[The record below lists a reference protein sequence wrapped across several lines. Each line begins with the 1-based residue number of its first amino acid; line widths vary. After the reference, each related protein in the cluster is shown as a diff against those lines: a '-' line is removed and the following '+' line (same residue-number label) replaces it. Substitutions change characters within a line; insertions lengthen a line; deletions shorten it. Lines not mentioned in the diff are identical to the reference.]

1 MEWGVLEGVTG
12 WARGRLGTHQIQ
24 FLKHRIWI
32 SGALSGLMLD
42 LGLLKIICEEFF
54 SPYFYPLRVALTLRG
69 PILIHFP
76 TLWGKANFYF
86 T

>member
-12 WARGRLGTHQIQ
+12 WALGRLGTRRIQ

-42 LGLLKIICEEFF
+42 LGLLKIILEEFF
-54 SPYFYPLRVALTLRG
+54 SPYFYPTQVALILRG
-69 PILIHFP
+69 PILIHF
-76 TLWGKANFYF
+76 LNLQGKASLYF